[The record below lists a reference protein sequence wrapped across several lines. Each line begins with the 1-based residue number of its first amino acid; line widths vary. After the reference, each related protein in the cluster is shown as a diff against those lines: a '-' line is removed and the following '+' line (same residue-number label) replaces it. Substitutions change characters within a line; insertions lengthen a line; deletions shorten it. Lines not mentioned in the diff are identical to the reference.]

1 MPEPRWRHSSHRRT
15 RRLPRPPRP
24 VPRKFLRSNRL
35 WLLLVLGLYPCLY
48 PAARAHDTITTKL
61 TWNREISR
69 IVYSRCI
76 GCHRPGGQAFSL
88 LTYAEARPW
97 AKAISEEVLERRMP
111 PWGAVKGFG
120 DFRNDQ
126 SLSLE
131 QLDWIAHWVDGGAP
145 EGDPKDLPA
154 RPRSTNASANALA
167 APARQQIFAQ
177 NGFVVDRAIVL
188 DGLLPQA
195 IPAGASAQITAELPG
210 GAIVPLVWLY
220 NYQARYGHPFL
231 LRTPIGLPRGAVL
244 RGIPP
249 ESRIELWVAAKRIAA
264 TAKR

>member
-1 MPEPRWRHSSHRRT
+1 M
-15 RRLPRPPRP
+15 L
-24 VPRKFLRSNRL
+24 RKFLRSNRR
-35 WLLLVLGLYPCLY
+35 WLLFVPCLYACLY

-126 SLSLE
+126 SLSLG
-131 QLDWIAHWVDGGAP
+131 QMDWIAHWVDGGAP

-154 RPRSTNASANALA
+154 RPKPVN
-167 APARQQIFAQ
+167 APAPPPRQKIVAQ
-177 NGFVVDRAIVL
+177 NGFVIDRAILL
-188 DGLLPQA
+188 DGLLPQSIA
-195 IPAGASAQITAELPG
+195 AGTSARITAEITAELPDG
-210 GAIVPLVWLY
+210 ATNPAIVPLLWLY
-220 NYQARYGHPFL
+220 NYQPRYNHPFL
-231 LRTPIGLPRGAVL
+231 LRTPIELPRGTVL
-244 RGIPP
+244 HGIPP
-249 ESRIELWVAAKRIAA
+249 ESRFELWIAP

>member
-1 MPEPRWRHSSHRRT
+1 MRPSKPCSVGL
-15 RRLPRPPRP
+15 RLA
-24 VPRKFLRSNRL
+24 L
-35 WLLLVLGLYPCLY
+35 WLLLVFCLY

-126 SLSLE
+126 SLSLQ

-145 EGDPKDLPA
+145 GRRSGKTCPCTQDPPTSRPLRPGKRSRRKTVSSSITRSYSKVSSPTRSRQEY
-154 RPRSTNASANALA
+154 RPR
-167 APARQQIFAQ
+167 
-177 NGFVVDRAIVL
+177 
-188 DGLLPQA
+188 LLP
-195 IPAGASAQITAELPG
+195 SFLD
-210 GAIVPLVWLY
+210 GAIVPRVWLY
-220 NYQARYGHPFL
+220 NYQPRFCHPFL
-231 LRTPIGLPRGAVL
+231 LRTPLALPHGAVV

-249 ESRIELWVAAKRIAA
+249 ELRIDFMDRRVTHVSAK
-264 TAKR
+264 

>member
-1 MPEPRWRHSSHRRT
+1 M
-15 RRLPRPPRP
+15 L
-24 VPRKFLRSNRL
+24 RKFLRADRL
-35 WLLLVLGLYPCLY
+35 CLLLVLCLY
-48 PAARAHDTITTKL
+48 PALYPALRAHDTITTKL

-76 GCHRPGGQAFSL
+76 SCHRPGGQAFSL
-88 LTYAEARPW
+88 RTYAEARPW

-126 SLSLE
+126 SLSLQ
-131 QLDWIAHWVDGGAP
+131 QLDWISHWVDGGAP

-154 RPRSTNASANALA
+154 RPRLNNASANA
-167 APARQQIFAQ
+167 PARPAQ
-177 NGFVVDRAIVL
+177 RKIVVQEGFVADRAIVL
-188 DGLLPQA
+188 NGLLPQTIA
-195 IPAGASAQITAELPG
+195 AGTSTQIIAELPD
-210 GAIVPLVWLY
+210 GAVVPLVWLY
-220 NYQARYGHPFL
+220 NYQPRYNHPFL

-249 ESRIELWVAAKRIAA
+249 ESRIELWT
-264 TAKR
+264 TAKP

>member
-1 MPEPRWRHSSHRRT
+1 VRR
-15 RRLPRPPRP
+15 
-24 VPRKFLRSNRL
+24 NRL
-35 WLLLVLGLYPCLY
+35 WLLLLLCLY
-48 PAARAHDTITTKL
+48 PALYPALRAHDTITTKL

-76 GCHRPGGQAFSL
+76 GCHRPNSQAFSL

-145 EGDPKDLPA
+145 EGDPKDLPKL
-154 RPRSTNASANALA
+154 PKSVNAQSA
-167 APARQQIFAQ
+167 PVRRKIVAQ

-188 DGLLPQA
+188 DGLQPQA

-220 NYQARYGHPFL
+220 NYQPRYGHPFL
-231 LRTPIGLPRGAVL
+231 LRTPIELPHGTVL

-249 ESRIELWVAAKRIAA
+249 ESRIDLWVAP